1 MNWKDAFT
9 RASQAA
15 PDFGAAGGALPGAS
29 ALVDAA
35 TARAV
40 QARLNALGA
49 QPLLKVDGSWGPKS
63 ASATA
68 SFQSSRGL
76 KADGIPGPD
85 TLRALGVPIP
95 KPPNA
100 PNIPGLKKS
109 VALVLPVFQ
118 GKFEGSAL
126 PYMYTDVKGNVTT
139 GTGILIDPIGMALA
153 LPWKNPDGSLASASD
168 VTAAWNTVK
177 AAYPAVQSVR
187 SEPLTTIRLTPDDL
201 NTILYRKAAAFHSGL
216 SKSYPSYQKA
226 PADAQLAML
235 GLAWPWGDGFAA
247 VWDRSYPGKLG
258 SAFRT
263 AFESGNFAALPDIIT
278 QASQSEESVNAGII
292 PRNAAVKQLFSS
304 AADVVAKKASYDNLY
319 WPGPVVAGLIAAANV
334 MTWVLGGMAAIGLA
348 IAFASG
354 EFKR

>member
-1 MNWKDAFT
+1 
-9 RASQAA
+9 
-15 PDFGAAGGALPGAS
+15 
-29 ALVDAA
+29 
-35 TARAV
+35 
-40 QARLNALGA
+40 
-49 QPLLKVDGSWGPKS
+49 
-63 ASATA
+63 
-68 SFQSSRGL
+68 
-76 KADGIPGPD
+76 
-85 TLRALGVPIP
+85 
-95 KPPNA
+95 
-100 PNIPGLKKS
+100 
-109 VALVLPVFQ
+109 
-118 GKFEGSAL
+118 
-126 PYMYTDVKGNVTT
+126 
-139 GTGILIDPIGMALA
+139 
-153 LPWKNPDGSLASASD
+153 
-168 VTAAWNTVK
+168 
-177 AAYPAVQSVR
+177 
-187 SEPLTTIRLTPDDL
+187 LTTIRLTPDDL

-319 WPGPVVAGLIAAANV
+319 WPGPVVAGLIAATNV
-334 MTWVLGGMAAIGLA
+334 MTWVLGGMVAIGLA

>member
-15 PDFGAAGGALPGAS
+15 PEFGAAGGVLPGAQ
-29 ALVDAA
+29 ALVDSQ

-49 QPLLKVDGSWGPKS
+49 QPQLAVDGSWGPKS
-63 ASATA
+63 ANGTA
-68 SFQSSRGL
+68 AFQASRGL
-76 KADGIPGPD
+76 RADGIPRPD
-85 TLRALGVPIP
+85 TLNALGVPIP

-109 VALVLPVFQ
+109 VALALPLFQ
-118 GKFEGSAL
+118 GRFEGSGL
-126 PYMYTDVKGNVTT
+126 PYMYTDKKGNVTT
-139 GTGILIDPIGMALA
+139 GTGILIDPISMALA
-153 LPWKNPDGSLASASD
+153 LPWKNPDGSLASAGD
-168 VTAAWNTVK
+168 VTAAWNVVK
-177 AAYPAVQSVR
+177 AAYPGVQSVH

-201 NTILYRKAAAFHSGL
+201 NSVLYKKAAAFHAGL
-216 SKSYPSYQKA
+216 SKSYPSYPKA

-258 SAFRT
+258 TAFKA

-304 AADVVAKKASYDNLY
+304 AADAVAKKANYDNLY
-319 WPGPVVAGLIAAANV
+319 WPGPIVAGLIAV
-334 MTWVLGGMAAIGLA
+334 TSTMTWVLGGMAAVGLV
-348 IAFASG
+348 IAAMSG
-354 EFKR
+354 EFKK

>member
-15 PDFGAAGGALPGAS
+15 PEFGAGGGALPGAQ
-29 ALVDAA
+29 ALVDSQ

-49 QPLLKVDGSWGPKS
+49 QPQLAVDGSWGPKS
-63 ASATA
+63 ANGTA
-68 SFQSSRGL
+68 AFQASRGL

-85 TLRALGVPIP
+85 TLKALGVPIP
-95 KPPNA
+95 KSPNA

-109 VALVLPVFQ
+109 VALALPVFQ
-118 GKFEGSAL
+118 GRFEGSGL
-126 PYMYTDVKGNVTT
+126 PYMYTDVKGNVTF
-139 GTGILIDPIGMALA
+139 GTGILADPVSSALQY
-153 LPWKNPDGSLASASD
+153 PWKNQDGSLASPAD
-168 VTAAWNTVK
+168 VTAAFNAVK
-177 AAYPAVQSVR
+177 SAWPGIQSTG
-187 SEPLTTIRLTPDDL
+187 SQSLTTIRLTPDDL
-201 NTILYRKAAAFHSGL
+201 NKILYSKAAAFHAGL
-216 SKSYPSYQKA
+216 SKSYPSYPKA

-247 VWDRSYPGKLG
+247 VWDKSYPGKLG
-258 SAFRT
+258 TAFKT

-304 AADVVAKKASYDNLY
+304 AADVVSKKANYDALY
-319 WPGPVVAGLIAAANV
+319 WPGPVVLGVISAFNTI
-334 MTWVLGGMAAIGLA
+334 TWVIAGALLAVGLA
-348 IAFASG
+348 ILAFKG
-354 EFKR
+354 DK